1 MSAFAVYV
9 AATVVLWATSAVLA
23 LALAVLLAS
32 GGRSGRRS
40 VRLVAGSL
48 TTLTRGIPTSLLVIG
63 AGTFAMD
70 STPPGWLPNLFPG
83 TPDGMALVAWAIVA
97 ALAFG
102 SAGHLGVI
110 LRSAYEALG
119 EHWHEQVRTMG
130 SPIRMK
136 LALVVREVI
145 PAGLP
150 PVGARLVHHLHNTA
164 FAALFPVADLF
175 GWVQLQANT
184 TFEVTHYALVGAV
197 GYVILS
203 GVIWAICRLI
213 EARIAGD
220 RRARRQRP
228 AIAVMAASR

>member
-9 AATVVLWATSAVLA
+9 AATVVLWATSAAMA
-23 LALAVLLAS
+23 LVLAVLLAA
-32 GGRSGRRS
+32 GGRSPRRP
-40 VRLVAGSL
+40 VRIVAGSL
-48 TTLTRGIPTSLLVIG
+48 TTLTRGVPTSLLVIA
-63 AGTFAMD
+63 AGTFAMG
-70 STPPGWLPNLFPG
+70 TPPPGWLPNPFPG
-83 TPDGMALVAWAIVA
+83 TPDGMVVVAWSIVA

-110 LRSAYEALG
+110 LRSAYESLG

-130 SPIRMK
+130 SSTRMT

-184 TFEVTHYALVGAV
+184 TFEVTHYAVVGAL
-197 GYVILS
+197 GYVVLS
-203 GVIWAICRLI
+203 GAIWGACRLI
-213 EARIAGD
+213 EARVAGD
-220 RRARRQRP
+220 RRVRRRP
-228 AIAVMAASR
+228 PAVAAVAVPR